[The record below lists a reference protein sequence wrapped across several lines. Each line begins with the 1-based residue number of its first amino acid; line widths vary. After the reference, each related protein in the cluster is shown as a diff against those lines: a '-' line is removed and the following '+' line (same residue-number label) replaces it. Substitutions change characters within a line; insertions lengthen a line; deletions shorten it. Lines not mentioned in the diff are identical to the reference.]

1 MAAVLGTLFLHACA
15 VASNSERPVPAKAPY
30 KNPAVSIE
38 NRVEDLLS
46 RMSLEEKI
54 GQMTQIERG
63 SLKIGDISHYKLGSV
78 LSGGGGAPIQNTLS
92 AWLQMLAQY
101 QEEARNTPLQIP
113 LLYGI
118 DAVHGHNNLKD
129 ATIFPHNIGLG
140 AAHDPDLVRRIGA
153 ATAAEM
159 AATGI
164 YWNFAPCIA
173 VGRDPRWGRFY
184 ESYGQ
189 DSALV
194 ASLGSAYIQGFQ
206 DGLQEGFQTGGQAM
220 KIKPIATAKHF
231 IGDGGTRWGTSRTDN
246 YKIDQGDTAADE
258 QYLKDVLFPPY
269 QKAVASNVRTVMVS
283 FSSIKGV
290 KMHAHKELI
299 TGVLKTQWGFS
310 GFVVSDWGGIDQ
322 VDPDYSKAVAKAINA
337 GIDMAMVPY
346 DASRFIN
353 TMTQLVKQK
362 QIPIE
367 RVDDAVRRILRV
379 KFEMGLF
386 DAAQSFAQAGAA
398 AESTD
403 VKAQTTAEPKM
414 VRSPEHLALA
424 REAVAKSIV
433 VLKNNGVLP
442 LRQKALGG
450 KELYVAGFGADD
462 IGLQCGGWTISWQ
475 GALGP
480 ITQGTTI
487 LGGLKELFPNSNI
500 TYDGAAD
507 FEKPDPAATCV
518 VVVGEHPYAEGKGDS
533 AQLSLPPRELDAI
546 QRARSQFR
554 QVVLVI
560 LSGRPLILDQ
570 AARSCDAIVAA
581 WLPGSEG
588 AGVADVL
595 SGKVPSTGKLPCD
608 WPESVEQ
615 LPLDNFIQGKEKALF
630 PMGFNVSISANA
642 QVTNF

>member
-1 MAAVLGTLFLHACA
+1 MKKFKKYTGVMTAVIGVFFIAACTVPSRSQGA
-15 VASNSERPVPAKAPY
+15 VPANAPY
-30 KNPAVSIE
+30 KNPSISIE
-38 NRVEDLLS
+38 KRVEDLLS

-63 SLKIGDISHYKLGSV
+63 SLRAGDISRYKLGSV
-78 LSGGGGAPIQNTLS
+78 LSGGGGAPSPNTIA
-92 AWLQMLAQY
+92 AWQQMLAQY
-101 QEEARNTPLQIP
+101 QEEARNTRLQIP

-140 AAHDPDLVRRIGA
+140 AADDPDLVRRIGA

-184 ESYGQ
+184 ESFGQ
-189 DSALV
+189 DSGLV
-194 ASLGSAYIQGFQ
+194 SRLGSAYIQGFQ
-206 DGLQEGFQTGGQAM
+206 EGLQDSFKAGGQAVH
-220 KIKPIATAKHF
+220 IKPIATAKHF

-269 QKAVASNVRTVMVS
+269 QKALESQVRTVMVS
-283 FSSIKGV
+283 FSSMNGL

-299 TGVLKTQWGFS
+299 TTVLKQQWGFS

-337 GIDMAMVPY
+337 GIDMVMVPY
-346 DASRFIN
+346 DANRFIN
-353 TMTQLVKQK
+353 TMTQLVTQK
-362 QIPIE
+362 QIPMDRI
-367 RVDDAVRRILRV
+367 DDAVRRILRV

-386 DAAQSFAQAGAA
+386 DAAQSAGQA
-398 AESTD
+398 ERSI
-403 VKAQTTAEPKM
+403 
-414 VRSPEHLALA
+414 VRSAEHLALA
-424 REAVAKSIV
+424 REAVAKSVV

-442 LRQKALGG
+442 LNGEQLG
-450 KELYVAGFGADD
+450 KKTLYVAGFGADNMG
-462 IGLQCGGWTISWQ
+462 IQCGGWTISWQ
-475 GALGP
+475 GSPGP

-487 LGGLKELFPNSNI
+487 LGGLKELLPNSNI
-500 TYDGAAD
+500 TYDAAAD
-507 FEKPDPAATCV
+507 FEKTDPGATCV
-518 VVVGEHPYAEGKGDS
+518 VVVGELPYAEGKGDS
-533 AQLSLPPRELDAI
+533 AELSLPPRELEAI
-546 QRARSQFR
+546 QKARKLFKH
-554 QVVLVI
+554 VILVI
-560 LSGRPLILDQ
+560 LSGRPVILDQ
-570 AARSCDAIVAA
+570 TARSCDAIVAA

-595 SGKVPSTGKLPCD
+595 TGKVLSTGKLPCD

-630 PMGFNVSISANA
+630 PIGWR
-642 QVTNF
+642 Q

>member
-1 MAAVLGTLFLHACA
+1 MKKIKKLMSLMAAVLGVFYLSTCTA
-15 VASNSERPVPAKAPY
+15 VASSERPVPANAPY

-38 NRVEDLLS
+38 KRVEDLLS

-63 SLKIGDISHYKLGSV
+63 SLRSGDISRYKLGSI
-78 LSGGGGAPIQNTLS
+78 LSGGGGAPSPNTIT
-92 AWLQMLAQY
+92 AWQQMLAQY
-101 QEEARNTPLQIP
+101 QEEARNTRLQIP

-140 AAHDPDLVRRIGA
+140 AADDPDLVRRIGA

-159 AATGI
+159 EATGI

-184 ESYGQ
+184 ESFGQ
-189 DSALV
+189 DSSLV

-206 DGLQEGFQTGGQAM
+206 EGLQDSFKAGGQVVN
-220 KIKPIATAKHF
+220 IKPIATAKHF
-231 IGDGGTRWGTSRTDN
+231 IGDGGTRWGTSKTDN

-269 QKAVASNVRTVMVS
+269 QKALESHVRTVMVS
-283 FSSIKGV
+283 FSSMNGL

-299 TGVLKTQWGFS
+299 TTVLKQQWGFS

-337 GIDMAMVPY
+337 GIDMVMVPY
-346 DASRFIN
+346 DANRFIN

-362 QIPIE
+362 QISMDRI
-367 RVDDAVRRILRV
+367 DDAVGRILRV

-386 DAAQSFAQAGAA
+386 DAAQSAAQA
-398 AESTD
+398 ERSI
-403 VKAQTTAEPKM
+403 
-414 VRSPEHLALA
+414 VRSAEHLALA
-424 REAVAKSIV
+424 REAVAKSVV

-442 LRQKALGG
+442 LNGEQLEK
-450 KELYVAGFGADD
+450 KTLYVAGFGADNMG
-462 IGLQCGGWTISWQ
+462 IQCGGWTISWQ
-475 GALGP
+475 GSPGP

-487 LGGLKELFPNSNI
+487 LGGLKELLPNSNI
-500 TYDGAAD
+500 TYDAAAG
-507 FEKPDPAATCV
+507 FEKNDPGATCV
-518 VVVGEHPYAEGKGDS
+518 VVVGELPYAEGKGDS
-533 AQLSLPPRELDAI
+533 AALSLPPRELEAI
-546 QRARSQFR
+546 QKARKLFKH
-554 QVVLVI
+554 VILVI
-560 LSGRPLILDQ
+560 LSGRPVILDQ
-570 AARSCDAIVAA
+570 TARSCDAIVAA

-595 SGKVPSTGKLPCD
+595 TGKVLSTGKLPCD

-615 LPLDNFIQGKEKALF
+615 LPLDNFILGKEKALF
-630 PMGFNVSISANA
+630 PIGWH
-642 QVTNF
+642 Q

>member
-1 MAAVLGTLFLHACA
+1 MKKIKKLISFVASVLVALFLSACS
-15 VASNSERPVPAKAPY
+15 VTSRSENTVPVNAPY
-30 KNPAVSIE
+30 KNPSVSIE
-38 NRVEDLLS
+38 KRVEDLLS

-63 SLKIGDISHYKLGSV
+63 SLRTGDISRYKLGSV
-78 LSGGGGAPIQNTLS
+78 LSGGGGSPSQNTVS
-92 AWLQMLAQY
+92 AWQQMLDQY
-101 QEEARNTPLQIP
+101 QEETRSTRLQIP

-140 AAHDPDLVRRIGA
+140 AADDPDLVRRIGA

-184 ESYGQ
+184 ESFGQ
-189 DSALV
+189 DSSLV
-194 ASLGSAYIQGFQ
+194 ARLGSAYIQGFQ
-206 DGLQEGFQTGGQAM
+206 EGLQDGLKAGGRAVH
-220 KIKPIATAKHF
+220 IKPIATAKHF

-246 YKIDQGDTAADE
+246 YKIDQGDTTADE

-269 QKAVASNVRTVMVS
+269 QKALESNVRTVMVS
-283 FSSIKGV
+283 FSSINGL

-299 TGVLKTQWGFS
+299 TTVLKKQWGFN

-337 GIDMAMVPY
+337 GIDMVMVPY
-346 DASRFIN
+346 DANRFIN
-353 TMTQLVKQK
+353 TMTQLVTQK
-362 QIPIE
+362 QIPMDRI
-367 RVDDAVRRILRV
+367 DDAVRRILRV

-386 DAAQSFAQAGAA
+386 DTAQPAAQAKPSI
-398 AESTD
+398 
-403 VKAQTTAEPKM
+403 

-424 REAVAKSIV
+424 REAVAKSVV

-442 LRQKALGG
+442 LNGEQLG
-450 KELYVAGFGADD
+450 KKTLYVAGFGADNMG
-462 IGLQCGGWTISWQ
+462 IQCGGWTISWQ
-475 GALGP
+475 GSQGP

-487 LGGLKELFPNSNI
+487 LGGLKELLLSSSI
-500 TYDGAAD
+500 IYDAAANFD
-507 FEKPDPAATCV
+507 KTDPEATCV
-518 VVVGEHPYAEGKGDS
+518 VVVGELPYAEGKGDS
-533 AQLSLPPRELDAI
+533 SELSLPPRELEAI
-546 QRARSQFR
+546 QKARKLFKH
-554 QVVLVI
+554 VILVI
-560 LSGRPLILDQ
+560 LSGRPVILDQ
-570 AARSCDAIVAA
+570 TARSCDAIVAA

-588 AGVADVL
+588 SGVADVL
-595 SGKVPSTGKLPCD
+595 TGKVLSTGKLPCD

-615 LPLDNFIQGKEKALF
+615 LPLDNFIQGKEKPLF
-630 PMGFNVSISANA
+630 PIGAG
-642 QVTNF
+642 Q